1 MAGIEALSEDL
12 KKKLTALEDCLQSL
26 GSAAVGFS
34 GGVDSTLLLAVA
46 AKTLGGGVLAV
57 TAVNPLI
64 PEWEL
69 REAKEFCAAHGIRH
83 MLARTD
89 PLAIPQCRGN
99 APERCYYC
107 KHQIFSE
114 ILKIAAANGFAYVA
128 EGSNLD
134 DLGDYR
140 PGLRA
145 IRELSIKSPLRDAGL
160 TKADIREI
168 SKALGLETWSKPSC
182 ACLASRFSYGEEIT
196 EEKLERLGRAEELL
210 IELGFKAERVR
221 LHGDLARIEV
231 PAEDISRLASEPVR
245 GRIAAAFR
253 ELGYPYVALDLEG
266 FRTGSM
272 NATLP
277 V

>member
-64 PEWEL
+64 PAWEL
-69 REAKEFCAAHGIRH
+69 REAKEFCETHGIRH

-140 PGLRA
+140 PGLQA
-145 IRELSIKSPLRDAGL
+145 VAELGILSPLRERGF
-160 TKADIREI
+160 TKLDIRTL
-168 SKALGLETWSKPSC
+168 SKHLGLATWNKPSA
-182 ACLASRFSYGEEIT
+182 ACLATRIPFGETITPQKLQWRQLQTPVQHPPGNHCHQSQRDDRCLKKCLPAPPGDVSRQ
-196 EEKLERLGRAEELL
+196 
-210 IELGFKAERVR
+210 
-221 LHGDLARIEV
+221 
-231 PAEDISRLASEPVR
+231 
-245 GRIAAAFR
+245 
-253 ELGYPYVALDLEG
+253 
-266 FRTGSM
+266 
-272 NATLP
+272 
-277 V
+277 